1 MLIVDVK
8 SVKFESGI
16 FVEEVD
22 VKEGW
27 KGWMTIVFAAGL
39 LIFIE
44 YFDVGCKPLST
55 GTERWSYHSSFVF
68 ISDLYVS
75 ATLAMHQADD
85 YLSNYSSIKVS
96 FAAASPTQTYKSY
109 LSLLTRMFGFHIDK
123 RRPAVLPHEKVFSS
137 AASSK

>member
-8 SVKFESGI
+8 SVKFELGI

-22 VKEGW
+22 FKEGW
-27 KGWMTIVFAAGL
+27 KGWTTIVFAAGL

-44 YFDVGCKPLST
+44 YFDVGSKPLST
-55 GTERWSYHSSFVF
+55 GTERRSYHSSFVF

-75 ATLAMHQADD
+75 ATLATHQADD

-96 FAAASPTQTYKSY
+96 FAAASATQTYKSY

-123 RRPAVLPHEKVFSS
+123 RRPSS
-137 AASSK
+137 